1 MKTVKAI
8 CPAVV
13 LALVLSVS
21 ALAGDMQTPGAPKP
35 LPPPQTSELGES
47 ECVASA
53 VCPASGDI
61 CAISIADIVLAL
73 TSIL

>member
-13 LALVLSVS
+13 FALVLSVS
-21 ALAGDMQTPGAPKP
+21 ALAGDMQTPGKP
-35 LPPPQTSELGES
+35 LPPPQTSEVGDH

-53 VCPASGDI
+53 VCPASNDI
-61 CAISIADIVLAL
+61 CAVSYADILLAL
-73 TSIL
+73 TSMF

>member
-21 ALAGDMQTPGAPKP
+21 ALAGDMQTPGKP
-35 LPPPQTSELGES
+35 LPPPQTSGIS
-47 ECVASA
+47 DTECVASA
-53 VCPASGDI
+53 VCPASDDT
-61 CAISIADIVLAL
+61 CTFSIADILLAL
-73 TSIL
+73 TSIF